1 MKRKA
6 NPPADAREGGQL
18 PHAAVASGGEL
29 GQEGEEGASSEEKN
43 HL

>member
-18 PHAAVASGGEL
+18 PHAAVASGQL
-29 GQEGEEGASSEEKN
+29 WQEGEEGASSEEKN